1 MIKTYTYKV
10 KHTDKFVDKF
20 NKWIGVC
27 RFVYNCAKELKEIN
41 YKKGVKLSS
50 FDIQKQLTEA
60 KKDVKF
66 ISEVHSQTLQS
77 MIDRLD
83 LAYQKYFRDFKS
95 GLVEQKKQQYIK
107 KKTKNGGVVSMN
119 KLINLCKPK
128 WATKKKYNSIPFKSI
143 TIKENGFYLPKFG
156 KIKVFNFKSPKGV
169 LKTATLIKEADGYY
183 IKIVVD
189 EIKEKKK
196 IEDRDKQS
204 ICSIDMG
211 VKYFMVTS
219 DGEFFENPKHI
230 FDFLKKIR
238 IENRKLSRMKKGGAN
253 FNKQV
258 ERLQRL
264 YQKLTRVRLDYLH
277 KTSTYIANNYDYV
290 IVEDLN
296 ISGMVKNKN
305 LSKHILDCSWS
316 TFFNLLSYKTE
327 VIKVNPKYTSQK
339 CFKCGHTEKANRPT
353 QSIFECVNCG
363 HSDNADLNATNNLME
378 LGQQLLYDNVNH

>member
-1 MIKTYTYKV
+1 
-10 KHTDKFVDKF
+10 
-20 NKWIGVC
+20 
-27 RFVYNCAKELKEIN
+27 
-41 YKKGVKLSS
+41 
-50 FDIQKQLTEA
+50 
-60 KKDVKF
+60 
-66 ISEVHSQTLQS
+66 
-77 MIDRLD
+77 
-83 LAYQKYFRDFKS
+83 
-95 GLVEQKKQQYIK
+95 
-107 KKTKNGGVVSMN
+107 
-119 KLINLCKPK
+119 
-128 WATKKKYNSIPFKSI
+128 
-143 TIKENGFYLPKFG
+143 
-156 KIKVFNFKSPKGV
+156 
-169 LKTATLIKEADGYY
+169 
-183 IKIVVD
+183 
-189 EIKEKKK
+189 
-196 IEDRDKQS
+196 
-204 ICSIDMG
+204 
-211 VKYFMVTS
+211 
-219 DGEFFENPKHI
+219 
-230 FDFLKKIR
+230 
-238 IENRKLSRMKKGGAN
+238 MKKGGAN